1 MNEIVKLDS
10 ISKFNTIRGVETRH
24 PLISVFDNQ
33 DSRVKNMPDGRYH
46 YGLYAIFL
54 KEVLCGEM
62 TYGRNKY
69 DYDIGTLVFIAPG
82 QIVGVKT
89 IPDYEPK
96 GKVLAFH
103 PDFIKGTSLARK
115 MSSYSFFSYEMNEA
129 LHLSERE
136 RKIIIDLYD
145 KIDYELEQ
153 SIDKHSKSIIIN
165 NIETLLNYGLRFYD
179 RQFVTRENLNKG
191 LLSDFE
197 HLLDNYFESDKPQ
210 TIGLPSVA
218 YFAEKLHLS
227 TNYFGDLVKKET
239 GKTALDYVHTK
250 LIDVAKTKIF
260 DTSKSISQVAYELGF
275 QYPQHFS
282 RLFKNETGYTPNDYR
297 NSVLN

>member
-1 MNEIVKLDS
+1 MNKIVKLDS
-10 ISKFNTIRGVETRH
+10 ISQFNILRGVETRH
-24 PLISVFDNQ
+24 PLISVFDNK
-33 DSRVKNMPDGRYH
+33 DSAVKNMPDGRYH

-260 DTSKSISQVAYELGF
+260 DTSKTISQVAYELGF

>member
-1 MNEIVKLDS
+1 MNEIAKLDS
-10 ISKFNTIRGVETRH
+10 ISQFNTIRGVETRH

-33 DSRVKNMPDGRYH
+33 DSAVKNMPDGRYH
-46 YGLYAIFL
+46 YGLYAIYL
-54 KEVLCGEM
+54 KEVICGEM

-82 QIVGVKT
+82 QIVGIKT
-89 IPDYEPK
+89 IPDYESK

-197 HLLDNYFESDKPQ
+197 HLLDNYFESEKPQ

-227 TNYFGDLVKKET
+227 TNYFGDLVRKET

-260 DTSKSISQVAYELGF
+260 DTSKTISQVAYELGF

-297 NSVLN
+297 NSMLN